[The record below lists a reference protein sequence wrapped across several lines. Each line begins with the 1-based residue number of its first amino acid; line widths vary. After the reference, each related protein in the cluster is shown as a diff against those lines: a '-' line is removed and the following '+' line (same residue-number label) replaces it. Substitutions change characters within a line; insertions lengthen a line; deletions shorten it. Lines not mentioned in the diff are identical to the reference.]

1 MDRKKSPESSPGEKQ
16 RSKDQKLEVF
26 VKSLEGAPAKVRKEG
41 KEEDPGDKPG
51 KVSSLCQ

>member
-1 MDRKKSPESSPGEKQ
+1 VDRKKSPESSPGEKQ